1 MGKVKNLLEEMK
13 NNMPQ
18 DLNKDEKI
26 RYVYLYL
33 GKKFKKD
40 VNFFYGT
47 KKRRS
52 IIYNKDVDIKSKN
65 SFSVICKS
73 IAQIYLEAFKMVGIE
88 SELIQMNYS
97 KLSVEKDSYE
107 SPIKHVDLAVKGE
120 NDLLYHLNPMYDLFK
135 IQMGCK
141 TTRFA
146 NKNNKYPEKNFS
158 SISDKKL
165 KKIDDK
171 LGYTWHGMY
180 TDEFFDTLR
189 EETINRSL
197 LKTHIKEVFPN
208 IDPRMITRDFC
219 TQYKLEFILQHL
231 NFSNSFS
238 RLYRI

>member
-40 VNFFYGT
+40 VNFFYGA

-97 KLSVEKDSYE
+97 KLSVEKDSSE

-135 IQMGCK
+135 
-141 TTRFA
+141 
-146 NKNNKYPEKNFS
+146 
-158 SISDKKL
+158 ISDKKL